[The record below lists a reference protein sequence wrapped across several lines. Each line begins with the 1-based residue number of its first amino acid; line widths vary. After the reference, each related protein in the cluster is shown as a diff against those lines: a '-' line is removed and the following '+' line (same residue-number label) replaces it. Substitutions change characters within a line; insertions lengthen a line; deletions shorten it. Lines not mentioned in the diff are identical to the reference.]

1 MVKRGHEIDLE
12 YSKKTILDRLNSY
25 LGYNAVEKLKFISF
39 ESEELKLK
47 DKITKNVTN
56 NEYKEKISKI
66 KNDKVKKS
74 LIELSKYFKKKM
86 KKIILVFSIIF
97 FYFGFVLADKKIKP
111 IYEGN
116 IDSKVNILVYESL
129 TCSHCAEFHKEVY
142 PKLKKDFIDNGLAKI
157 EFRSFPLDLAAL
169 NASKIAHC
177 KNDGKSDLLHFLFE
191 NQKKWVRG
199 ETIEDINKHLKSLVL
214 KNEIGL
220 DFESCLLDKN
230 IEDHVL
236 NDRINGVKKFN
247 IDSTPT
253 LIINDKKFDNPNNY
267 KKLKKNIEKLI

>member
-1 MVKRGHEIDLE
+1 
-12 YSKKTILDRLNSY
+12 
-25 LGYNAVEKLKFISF
+25 
-39 ESEELKLK
+39 
-47 DKITKNVTN
+47 
-56 NEYKEKISKI
+56 
-66 KNDKVKKS
+66 
-74 LIELSKYFKKKM
+74 M
-86 KKIILVFSIIF
+86 KKIILLFSITF
-97 FYFGFVLADKKIKP
+97 FYFGFAIADKKIKP

-116 IDSKVNILVYESL
+116 IDAKVDIIVYESL
-129 TCSHCAEFHKEVY
+129 TCSHCADFHKDVY

-191 NQKKWVRG
+191 NQKKWIKG
-199 ETIEDINKHLKSLVL
+199 ETIEDINKHLKALVL
-214 KNEIGL
+214 KNETGL
-220 DFESCLLDKN
+220 DFENCLVDKN

-253 LIINDKKFDNPNNY
+253 LIINDKKFDNPHNY
-267 KKLKKNIEKLI
+267 KKLKKNIEKQI